1 MDSEKEEQEVTYQA
15 SPSSFPF
22 DGGWLP
28 RQCFLPRAE
37 DEVGVQSS
45 LIRHSSAMSA
55 RRPFSA
61 SSASNFSVR

>member
-28 RQCFLPRAE
+28 RQCFLPRARTKLAFK
-37 DEVGVQSS
+37 VRSFGIVQ
-45 LIRHSSAMSA
+45 
-55 RRPFSA
+55 RRQLADPSQPLQIQT
-61 SSASNFSVR
+61 SM